1 MPLKR
6 PDLPKLKP
14 VVDKVIDPQ
23 RIRALMTGVGQT
35 QQRSEVTGHE
45 RAERVLDCMPPK
57 VASKSS
63 GFPSRDEDMME
74 GMGMGYR
81 RPSLDGALNYTK
93 RR

>member
-1 MPLKR
+1 MPIVK
-6 PDLPKLKP
+6 DLPKLKP

-23 RIRALMTGVGQT
+23 RIRSLMTGIGQT
-35 QQRSEVTGHE
+35 QQRSEQTGHE

-63 GFPSRDEDMME
+63 GFPPRDDTMGLYRAKGLDSALDM
-74 GMGMGYR
+74 
-81 RPSLDGALNYTK
+81 AK

>member
-1 MPLKR
+1 MPLTK

-23 RIRALMTGVGQT
+23 RIRALMTGIGQT
-35 QQRSEVTGHE
+35 QQRSEQTGHE
-45 RAERVLDCMPPK
+45 RAECVRDCMPPS

-74 GMGMGYR
+74 GMGMAYR
-81 RPSLDGALNYTK
+81 RPSLDGSLNYTK